1 MESMLEK
8 DRSSEDMELVGTRSC
23 GLLIKLRVL
32 EVRVVVEVRCLEEV
46 SLLDSPEVV
55 VSVVESTLD
64 EVIAFSE
71 NIEMISHKV

>member
-8 DRSSEDMELVGTRSC
+8 DRSSEDMELVGTRSS